1 MTDAFHMIIDTLRR
15 VDPKGGLLVF
25 ALLSSVYAAFRG
37 KNKAQRMLGA
47 ASLVLTALFVFPP
60 AAAVLARFM
69 RGGQVYWRFL
79 WTVPSIQLTALLG
92 TEAAAHPKLRAGRIL
107 ALLAVCAILVL
118 AGRCVYQPGTF
129 QKAENREKLDRL
141 TIETANLINAN
152 AEQTGNSYRRV
163 LAPQTVRSEIRQVDA
178 TILSAIGRD
187 LSLGQPGK
195 IEADTSY
202 GYGLLLLEGAIP
214 DSQQKIYRIM
224 KYYHCNYLLIRTA
237 SGTEETLAS
246 KKGTRLI
253 SRKDGWDLWYAA
265 RITDRKWT

>member
-37 KNKAQRMLGA
+37 KN
-47 ASLVLTALFVFPP
+47 LVLTALFVFPP

-141 TIETANLINAN
+141 TINAN

>member
-92 TEAAAHPKLRAGRIL
+92 TEAAAHPKRRAGRIL
-107 ALLAVCAILVL
+107 ALPAVCAILVL

-152 AEQTGNSYRRV
+152 AEQTGNSYRRSGRKSV
-163 LAPQTVRSEIRQVDA
+163 RGTPQSCPP
-178 TILSAIGRD
+178 S
-187 LSLGQPGK
+187 
-195 IEADTSY
+195 
-202 GYGLLLLEGAIP
+202 GAI
-214 DSQQKIYRIM
+214 SVWVSRGKLR
-224 KYYHCNYLLIRTA
+224 LIRATA
-237 SGTEETLAS
+237 TGCCCWREPS
-246 KKGTRLI
+246 LI
-253 SRKDGWDLWYAA
+253 HSRRYTGS
-265 RITDRKWT
+265 